1 MRSQS
6 GDEKPWRAVGRV
18 VLDTP
23 VKSDDAMT
31 ALISLVPMHFA
42 NGKAEEYD
50 GIGRFKNLIQ
60 ALMPQTSASDGRAT

>member
-1 MRSQS
+1 M
-6 GDEKPWRAVGRV
+6 
-18 VLDTP
+18 
-23 VKSDDAMT
+23 KSDDAMT